1 MEALDHLAVMALI
14 WERNRARRTRVGQLI
29 EAAKDDGDAAALAL
43 LAQEAAAWAG
53 GRTGVEAT
61 MVVPVPSSPDR
72 PNLLVPAVA
81 AAIAAEFG
89 ISLVAA
95 LERRQSTPRLRDLE
109 PAQRPAVAAAADYR
123 VVTPVEGER
132 VLLIDDVV
140 LTGTTLEHLA
150 ALLRAHGAERVQAS
164 VLARS
169 RRA

>member
-29 EAAKDDGDAAALAL
+29 EAAKDNGDAAALAV

-89 ISLVAA
+89 ISLVGA
-95 LERRQSTPRLRDLE
+95 LERR
-109 PAQRPAVAAAADYR
+109 
-123 VVTPVEGER
+123 
-132 VLLIDDVV
+132 
-140 LTGTTLEHLA
+140 
-150 ALLRAHGAERVQAS
+150 RAHRDFAIEPLSGPPPQPQPTIAPWHQSRVS
-164 VLARS
+164 GCS
-169 RRA
+169 